1 MDACTLT
8 DAAGLRTE
16 QKYFLSLR
24 EAAALRARLDP
35 ILHRDPHTDARR
47 HYSVMSLYMD
57 DRDDHALL
65 GSLLGLS
72 ARKKYRIRAYNG
84 SDDYIS
90 LERKCK
96 VGRLSRKEAFPIT
109 RADYDRLLAGDPT
122 PLAAYDRDLAR
133 QLYVDMRVAGY
144 RPRSVVLYEREI
156 FTHPISRVRITL
168 DTELRGVAAA
178 RDLFRPM
185 AAVPLLPREVALLEV
200 KYDRFL
206 PAFIA
211 ELLPRDC
218 MPATANCKYV
228 RSRTI

>member
-1 MDACTLT
+1 MDTCTLT
-8 DAAGLRTE
+8 DTAGFRTE
-16 QKYFLSLR
+16 QKYFLSLQ

-35 ILHRDPHTDARR
+35 VLRRDPHTDERR

-65 GSLLGLS
+65 GSLLGVS

-84 SDDYIS
+84 SDAYIS

-96 VGRLSRKEAFPIT
+96 VGRLSRKDSFPIT

-122 PLAAYDRDLAR
+122 PLAAYDRDPAK

-144 RPRSVVLYEREI
+144 RPRSVVLYEREV
-156 FTHPISRVRITL
+156 FTHPIARVRITL
-168 DTELRGVAAA
+168 DTDLRGVASA

-185 AAVPLLPREVALLEV
+185 TAFQLLPREVALLEV